1 MGEIIFALL
10 MFLNGKLENYS
21 PKANLAECLEQKRK
35 VERDGTSNTLRM
47 ECKQIEAIV
56 EVDKH
61 GVKLLKKLRIKQIVA
76 STYHRLFRQL
86 IFSYYLILE

>member
-1 MGEIIFALL
+1 MGEIVFALL

-35 VERDGTSNTLRM
+35 VERDGITDTLRM

-61 GVKLLKKLRIKQIVA
+61 GVKRIKEIKN
-76 STYHRLFRQL
+76 
-86 IFSYYLILE
+86 

>member
-35 VERDGTSNTLRM
+35 VERDGNTDTMRI
-47 ECKQIEAIV
+47 ECKQIEAVI
-56 EVDKH
+56 EIDKH
-61 GVKLLKKLRIKQIVA
+61 GVKRIKEIKN
-76 STYHRLFRQL
+76 
-86 IFSYYLILE
+86 

>member
-35 VERDGTSNTLRM
+35 VERDSNTNTMRM
-47 ECKQIEAIV
+47 ECKEIEAIV
-56 EVDKH
+56 ETDKY
-61 GVKLLKKLRIKQIVA
+61 GVKRIKELKVVK
-76 STYHRLFRQL
+76 
-86 IFSYYLILE
+86 

>member
-21 PKANLAECLEQKRK
+21 PKANLADCLEQKRRI
-35 VERDGTSNTLRM
+35 ERNGTTDAVRM

-56 EVDKH
+56 EVDKN
-61 GVKLLKKLRIKQIVA
+61 GVKHIKEIKN
-76 STYHRLFRQL
+76 
-86 IFSYYLILE
+86 

>member
-1 MGEIIFALL
+1 MGEIVFALL

-35 VERDGTSNTLRM
+35 VERDGITDTLRM
-47 ECKQIEAIV
+47 ECKQVEAII

-61 GVKLLKKLRIKQIVA
+61 GVKRIKEIKN
-76 STYHRLFRQL
+76 
-86 IFSYYLILE
+86 